1 MSRAAKDR
9 RRQAGADFVEC
20 SASKAARAIPATR
33 GLPIAAA
40 LAALSLALSCAKSEA
55 RDPLL
60 PPDYASWRRTTAAA
74 LDYPIPGHMDDFRVI
89 RANAL
94 AFRTVR
100 RADPAGDVDFPS
112 GSIVVKE
119 AWPRGAVEGAPAK
132 VYFMVKSPADP
143 SARGAWV
150 WGMLDP
156 ATGAEQVFES
166 AFCITCHANANE
178 KYPYADGNPGE
189 AFRDYVFFPPGLP
202 GADPE
207 GYP

>member
-1 MSRAAKDR
+1 MSGRRRASRAGL
-9 RRQAGADFVEC
+9 AGRAVRVL
-20 SASKAARAIPATR
+20 SVAAGLAT
-33 GLPIAAA
+33 
-40 LAALSLALSCAKSEA
+40 LSMILSCAKA
-55 RDPLL
+55 APRAPLL